1 MGFRNELC
9 IEKSNNTNLK
19 IFRFFKLILFCSLIF
34 ITNSCGV
41 YSFTGVAITA
51 ETLTIENFYND
62 ADGGPPDL
70 AQIFTNKITDYYQS
84 NTNLTIVPDN
94 GELQIEGAVTN
105 YRLSPVAPTQAV
117 GDFESSAALTRLSIT
132 VTATYIN
139 TTDEQFNFENK
150 AFTFF
155 ADFDNNQSLT
165 AVETQLIEQ
174 IYDQIILDIFNASV
188 ANW

>member
-1 MGFRNELC
+1 M
-9 IEKSNNTNLK
+9 
-19 IFRFFKLILFCSLIF
+19 
-34 ITNSCGV
+34 
-41 YSFTGVAITA
+41 AITA
-51 ETLTIENFYND
+51 ETLSIENFYND

-132 VTATYIN
+132 VSATYIN
-139 TTDEQFNFENK
+139 TLDDQFNFENK
-150 AFTFF
+150 SFSFYQ
-155 ADFDNNQSLT
+155 DFDNSQSLT
-165 AVETQLIEQ
+165 AVENQLIDQ